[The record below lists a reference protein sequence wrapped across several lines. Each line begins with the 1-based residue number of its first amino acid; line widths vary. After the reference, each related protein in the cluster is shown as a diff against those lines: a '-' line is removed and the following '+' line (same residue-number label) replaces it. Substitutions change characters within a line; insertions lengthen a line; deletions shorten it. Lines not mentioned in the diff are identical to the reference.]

1 MSDPGAPILR
11 MENISKRFGR
21 VVANA
26 AASIEVSEGEIFA
39 LVGEN
44 GAGKSVL
51 MKILCGILK
60 PDAGRI
66 VFKGQPL
73 KLGSPVEAIRHRIGM
88 VHQHFMLVP
97 NLSVAENYVL
107 GQRSRIRLGRMTE
120 VSARIVELSRRYGLE
135 VKPDAFVRDLSV
147 GERQRVEILRILY
160 RGVELLILDE
170 PTAVLTPAETDRL
183 LKLLR
188 ELARDGKTIIFISHK
203 LDEVMRVSDRVCVMR
218 DGKVVFTTSTDK
230 TDPRELAHQMVGRD
244 VLMELPARAAAPG
257 RVALSV
263 ENLHC
268 QNDLGLPAVRGV
280 SFEVREGEIVG
291 VAGVSGNG
299 QRELAMALAGLTP
312 VTEGT
317 IMLNGQQIS
326 GLSSRAI
333 NQRPFAH
340 VPEDCAANGVV
351 LQLPLT
357 ENAENAILQRYD
369 RAPFA
374 TLGLLNVQAIESHTQ
389 TLVNRFNVRTD
400 SIHAPIESLSG
411 GNQQKFV
418 VARELARNPDFLL
431 INQLTRG
438 IDIGA
443 GELVMQA
450 VLKQRDLNKAILLIS
465 TELEDL
471 FDLCDRILVI
481 YEGRVVGELPPDRG
495 RLEELGLLMAG
506 EVAEARRL
514 CQVAGGAIS
523 NGPSDNSAS

>member
-1 MSDPGAPILR
+1 MSGPNAPILR
-11 MENISKRFGR
+11 MENIRKRFGR

-26 AASIEVSEGEIFA
+26 GASIEVNEGERFA

-44 GAGKSVL
+44 GTGKSVL
-51 MKILCGILK
+51 MKILCGVLK

-73 KLGSPVEAIRHRIGM
+73 KLGSPVEAIRLRIGM

-107 GQRSRIRLGRMTE
+107 GQRSRLRLGRMTE
-120 VSARIVELSRRYGLE
+120 VAARIVELSRRYGLE
-135 VKPDAFVRDLSV
+135 VKPDALVRDLSV
-147 GERQRVEILRILY
+147 GERQRAEILRILY
-160 RGVELLILDE
+160 QGVDLLILDE
-170 PTAVLTPAETDRL
+170 PTAVLTPTETDRL
-183 LKLLR
+183 LKLLC

-203 LDEVMRVSDRVCVMR
+203 LDEVMRVSDHVSVMR
-218 DGKVVFTTSTDK
+218 DGKVVFTASTDK
-230 TDPRELAHQMVGRD
+230 TDPRELAREMVGRD
-244 VLMELPARAAAPG
+244 VLTELPARAAAPG
-257 RVALSV
+257 PVALSV

-268 QNDLGLPAVRGV
+268 KNDLGLPAVRGV
-280 SFEVREGEIVG
+280 SFEVRDGEIVG

-299 QRELAMALAGLTP
+299 QRELAMALAGLTT
-312 VTEGT
+312 VTKGT
-317 IMLNGQQIS
+317 ITLNGEQIS

-333 NQRPFAH
+333 NQKPFAH
-340 VPEDCAANGVV
+340 IPEDCATNGVV
-351 LQLPLT
+351 LPLALT
-357 ENAENAILQRYD
+357 ENAILQRYN

-374 TLGLLNVQAIESHTQ
+374 TLGFLKVPAIESHTRA
-389 TLVNRFNVRTD
+389 LVDRFKVRTD
-400 SIHAPIESLSG
+400 GIHARIESLSG

-465 TELEDL
+465 TELEEL
-471 FDLCDRILVI
+471 FTLCDRILVI
-481 YEGRVVGELPPDRG
+481 YEGRLVGELPPDRG

-506 EVAEARRL
+506 EVDEARRL
-514 CQVAGGAIS
+514 RQVAAGAS
-523 NGPSDNSAS
+523 SDGPSDNPTS

>member
-1 MSDPGAPILR
+1 MSGPGAPILR

-51 MKILCGILK
+51 MKILCGVLK

-73 KLGSPVEAIRHRIGM
+73 KLGSPAEATRLRIGM
-88 VHQHFMLVP
+88 VHQNFMLVP

-107 GQRSRIRLGRMTE
+107 GQPSRVLLGRMTG
-120 VSARIVELSRRYGLE
+120 VASRIVELGRRYGLE

-170 PTAVLTPAETDRL
+170 PTAVLTPGETDRL

-203 LDEVMRVSDRVCVMR
+203 LDEVMRLSDRVSVMR
-218 DGKVVFTTSTDK
+218 DGKVVFVASTDK
-230 TDPRELAHQMVGRD
+230 TDPRELARQMIGRD
-244 VLMELPARAAAPG
+244 VLTRLPARGGAPG
-257 RVALSV
+257 RVTLSV
-263 ENLHC
+263 ENIHC
-268 QNDLGLPAVRGV
+268 KNALGLPAVRGV
-280 SFEVREGEIVG
+280 SFKVREGEIVG

-299 QRELAMALAGLTP
+299 QRELAMALAGLIP

-317 IMLNGQQIS
+317 ITLNGEQIS

-340 VPEDCAANGVV
+340 IPEDCATNGVV
-351 LQLPLT
+351 LPLPLT
-357 ENAENAILQRYD
+357 ENAILQRYD

-374 TLGLLNVQAIESHTQ
+374 TLGLLNVPAIESHTQ
-389 TLVNRFNVRTD
+389 TLVHWFNVRTD
-400 SIHAPIESLSG
+400 GIHAAIQSLSG

-418 VARELARNPDFLL
+418 VARELARSPDFLL

-465 TELEDL
+465 TELEEL
-471 FDLCDRILVI
+471 FALCDRILVI
-481 YEGRVVGELPPDRG
+481 YEGRLVGELPPDRG

-523 NGPSDNSAS
+523 SGPSDNPIS

>member
-1 MSDPGAPILR
+1 

-51 MKILCGILK
+51 MKILCGVLK

-66 VFKGQPL
+66 VFRGQPL
-73 KLGSPVEAIRHRIGM
+73 KLGSPAEAIRLRIGM

-97 NLSVAENYVL
+97 NLSVTENYVL
-107 GQRSRIRLGRMTE
+107 GQRSCIRLGRITG
-120 VSARIVELSRRYGLE
+120 VAARIVELSRRYGLE
-135 VKPDAFVRDLSV
+135 VKPDAFVRELSV

-160 RGVELLILDE
+160 QGVELLILDE
-170 PTAVLTPAETDRL
+170 PTAVLTPVETDRL

-188 ELARDGKTIIFISHK
+188 ELAGDGKTIIFISHK
-203 LDEVMRVSDRVCVMR
+203 LDEIMRVSDRVSVMR
-218 DGKVVFTTSTDK
+218 DGKVVFTASTDK

-244 VLMELPARAAAPG
+244 VLTKLPARAAAPG

-268 QNDLGLPAVRGV
+268 RNDLGLPAVRGV

-299 QRELAMALAGLTP
+299 QRELAMALAGLTH

-317 IMLNGQQIS
+317 ITLNGQRIS

-351 LQLPLT
+351 LPLPLT
-357 ENAENAILQRYD
+357 ENAILQRYD
-369 RAPFA
+369 QAPFA
-374 TLGLLNVQAIESHTQ
+374 TLGLLNVRAIESHTQ
-389 TLVNRFNVRTD
+389 TLVHRFNVRTD
-400 SIHAPIESLSG
+400 GIHATIESLSG

-418 VARELARNPDFLL
+418 VARELARSPDFLL

-465 TELEDL
+465 TELEEL
-471 FDLCDRILVI
+471 FALCDRILVI
-481 YEGRVVGELPPDRG
+481 YEGRLVGELPPDRG

-506 EVAEARRL
+506 EVAEAGRL
-514 CQVAGGAIS
+514 YQVAGGASS
-523 NGPSDNSAS
+523 NGPVGNPAS

>member
-1 MSDPGAPILR
+1 MSGPSAPILR

-51 MKILCGILK
+51 MKILCGVLK

-73 KLGSPVEAIRHRIGM
+73 KLGSPAEATRLRIGM

-107 GQRSRIRLGRMTE
+107 GQHSRILLGRMTG
-120 VSARIVELSRRYGLE
+120 VASRIVELGRRYGLE

-170 PTAVLTPAETDRL
+170 PTAVLTPGETDRL

-203 LDEVMRVSDRVCVMR
+203 LDEVMRLSDRVSVMR
-218 DGKVVFTTSTDK
+218 DGKVVFVASTDK
-230 TDPRELAHQMVGRD
+230 TDSRELARQMIGRD
-244 VLMELPARAAAPG
+244 VLTKLPARVGAPG
-257 RVALSV
+257 RVTLSV
-263 ENLHC
+263 ENIHC
-268 QNDLGLPAVRGV
+268 NNALGLPGVRGM
-280 SFEVREGEIVG
+280 SFKVREGEIVG

-299 QRELAMALAGLTP
+299 QRELAMALAGLIP

-317 IMLNGQQIS
+317 ITLNGEQIS
-326 GLSSRAI
+326 GLSSREI

-340 VPEDCAANGVV
+340 IPEDCATNGVV
-351 LQLPLT
+351 LPLALT
-357 ENAENAILQRYD
+357 ENAILQRYN

-374 TLGLLNVQAIESHTQ
+374 TLGFLNAPAIESQTQ
-389 TLVNRFNVRTD
+389 TLVHQFNVRAD
-400 SIHAPIESLSG
+400 SIHATIQSLSG

-438 IDIGA
+438 IDVGA
-443 GELVMQA
+443 GQLVMQA

-465 TELEDL
+465 TELEEL
-471 FDLCDRILVI
+471 FTLCNRILVI
-481 YEGRVVGELPPDRG
+481 YEGRLVGELPPDRV

-514 CQVAGGAIS
+514 RHSGADVIS
-523 NGPSDNSAS
+523 SGQRDDPTL

>member
-11 MENISKRFGR
+11 MENITKRFGR

-26 AASIEVSEGEIFA
+26 AASIEVSKGEIFA

-51 MKILCGILK
+51 MKILCGVLK

-73 KLGSPVEAIRHRIGM
+73 KLGSPVEAIRLRIGM

-107 GQRSRIRLGRMTE
+107 SQRSRIRLGRMTD
-120 VSARIVELSRRYGLE
+120 VASRIAELSRRYGLE
-135 VKPDAFVRDLSV
+135 VNPDAFVRDLSV

-160 RGVELLILDE
+160 QGVELLVLDE
-170 PTAVLTPAETDRL
+170 PTAVLTPGETDRL
-183 LKLLR
+183 LTLLR
-188 ELARDGKTIIFISHK
+188 ELARSGRTIIFISHK
-203 LDEVMRVSDRVCVMR
+203 LDEVTRVSDRVSVMR
-218 DGKVVFTTSTDK
+218 DGKVVFTAPTDK

-244 VLMELPARAAAPG
+244 VLTELPARAAAPG
-257 RVALSV
+257 RVVLSV

-268 QNDLGLPAVRGV
+268 RNDLGLPAVRGV

-291 VAGVSGNG
+291 LAGVSGNG
-299 QRELAMALAGLTP
+299 QSELAKALAGLIPT
-312 VTEGT
+312 TEGR
-317 IMLNGQQIS
+317 IRLNGEQIS

-333 NQRPFAH
+333 NRRPFAH
-340 VPEDCAANGVV
+340 IPEDCAANGVV
-351 LQLPLT
+351 LPLPLT
-357 ENAENAILQRYD
+357 ENAILQRYD
-369 RAPFA
+369 RAPFER
-374 TLGLLNVQAIESHTQ
+374 LGLLNLRAIESHTEA
-389 TLVNRFNVRTD
+389 LVHQFNVRTEG
-400 SIHAPIESLSG
+400 IHATIASLSG

-418 VARELARNPDFLL
+418 VARELARSPDFLL

-450 VLKQRDLNKAILLIS
+450 VMKQRDLNRAILLIS
-465 TELEDL
+465 TELEEL
-471 FDLCDRILVI
+471 FALSDRILVI
-481 YEGRVVGELPPDRG
+481 YEGCLVGELPPDRD

-506 EVAEARRL
+506 EVAESRGLPIR
-514 CQVAGGAIS
+514 
-523 NGPSDNSAS
+523 